1 MEECDLIILIFACYT
16 ITKYEEQ
23 KIDKFVDTENVK
35 YINLKGNGCERQ
47 IGSKIIAYHNTKLQ
61 IT

>member
-23 KIDKFVDTENVK
+23 KIDKFVDT
-35 YINLKGNGCERQ
+35 
-47 IGSKIIAYHNTKLQ
+47 
-61 IT
+61 